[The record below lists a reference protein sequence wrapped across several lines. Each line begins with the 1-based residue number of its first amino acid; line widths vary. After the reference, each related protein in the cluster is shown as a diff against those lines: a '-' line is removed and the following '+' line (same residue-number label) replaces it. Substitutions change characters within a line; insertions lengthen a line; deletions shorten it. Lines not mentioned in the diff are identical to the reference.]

1 MEKLYELKDILEQE
15 GLMDQDVNLE
25 TRYAS
30 AVRNPKVRDFFGLE
44 TPQITDLTDLLQI
57 ENNGRLYAVR
67 MDLNEG
73 VDDHKK
79 QVVAGLILRGVLK
92 ERIPKEGIDTL
103 IDGGNFNSG
112 KAFKYYAEKLGFN
125 YIHVMS
131 RLFPQEIIWLLESN
145 RVQVIQAPKTTGK
158 SIEREFYSYLRE
170 LMTKEEF
177 RKNKYCLWHAKD
189 GGKAM
194 YPFGIE
200 IAEKLE
206 DAPDYVVSC
215 LGAGSTLEGLQIA
228 VQDYFKGKPSIV
240 IAEHELSPLFAQF
253 IDYEK
258 SKGFPK
264 IVKES
269 VKINPNFYETVKE
282 LPHIVIGPHYQEINP
297 LISKKAIKKIDKV
310 VQYSENDWMAMQ
322 KFLKKHGISVGNSS
336 AANINAASQLANEGN
351 NVLTVIFEPFRK
363 FYKKHHDLP
372 WLFRWETLPQKIA
385 MTAAGIAWMLFG
397 IYYVLN
403 VDPNAPALPY

>member
-1 MEKLYELKDILEQE
+1 MEKLYELKNILEQE
-15 GLMDQDVNLE
+15 SLMNQDVNLE

-30 AVRNPKVRDFFGLE
+30 AVRNPEVRDFFELE
-44 TPQITDLTDLLQI
+44 TPQITDLTGLLQV

-92 ERIPKEGIDTL
+92 ERIPKETIDTL

-131 RLFPQEIIWLLESN
+131 RLFPQHIIDLLKSN
-145 RVQVIQAPKTTGK
+145 RVHVIQAPRKEGQGK
-158 SIEREFYSYLRE
+158 EREFYSYLRE

-206 DAPDYVVSC
+206 TVPNYVISC

-228 VQDYFKGKPSIV
+228 VQDYFKGKPSII

-258 SKGFPK
+258 SKGSPE
-264 IVKES
+264 IVKNS
-269 VKINPNFYETVKE
+269 VAINPNFYESIDE
-282 LPHIVIGPHYQEINP
+282 LPHIVIGPHYDEINP
-297 LISKKAIKKIDKV
+297 LISKKSIERIDKI
-310 VQYSENDWMAMQ
+310 VQYSEDDWMAMQ
-322 KFLKKHGISVGNSS
+322 KFLAEHDISVGNSS
-336 AANINAASQLANEGN
+336 AANINAAAQLANEGN
-351 NVLTVIFEPFRK
+351 NVLTVVFEPFRE
-363 FYKKHHDLP
+363 FYKKQHDIP

-385 MTAAGIAWMLFG
+385 LTAAVAGWFFAGF
-397 IYYVLN
+397 YYLLN
-403 VDPNAPALPY
+403 VDPNAPPLPY